1 MGNFAEILSQ
11 FKSYNDELEE
21 GDKLTKF
28 FGVLVKFNSR
38 RNLDINFQR
47 QMEQYFNYRW
57 SNDLNAAFRD
67 SEDLS
72 IFH

>member
-38 RNLDINFQR
+38 RDLDITF
-47 QMEQYFNYRW
+47 
-57 SNDLNAAFRD
+57 
-67 SEDLS
+67 
-72 IFH
+72 